1 MSNESKGTLVKTI
14 VKMGAV
20 AAVAALAL
28 TGCGG
33 SGDNGGA
40 AATDDPG
47 SLETTI
53 KILAP
58 SYADQTKSDWEAI
71 IAEFNKTYPK
81 VKVELQVEGW
91 DDFTSKVQAR
101 IQAKDFPDIL
111 NDNNYASA
119 ADGGLLYPISEV
131 MSDDVV
137 KTIEPALLKNGVG
150 ADGTQWAV
158 PDVASSRM
166 MAYNTGVFEK
176 AGIDKV
182 PASWDELEA
191 ACDKIKAAA
200 PDVYPYGMPLG
211 KEEAQVESSLWL
223 WGAGGDWADGE
234 TLKAKTDKGV
244 EAFTEMKKLIDKG
257 CTQPNAGTSNR
268 QDVADLFNNGK
279 VAMMMAHT
287 GLLGVTAKDYPD
299 IKYDVAPVPSKD
311 GTGVALGVTDFIVA
325 FDNGDAA
332 RKQATKAFLDLF
344 YSDAMYKNWYVSSGL
359 LPVTAGVIA
368 EGKSAAGDID
378 KKFYDALSTVKFLP
392 VGNPQ
397 WDILQGALQSSAG
410 NITSDTPEKVLDG
423 IQSEVDAQS

>member
-1 MSNESKGTLVKTI
+1 MKRITTI
-14 VKMGAV
+14 GAL
-20 AAVAALAL
+20 AAIAALAL

-33 SGDNGGA
+33 GGSTEAASGDPA
-40 AATDDPG
+40 

-58 SYADQTKSDWEAI
+58 SYDKQTKDDWQDI
-71 IAEFNKTYPK
+71 ITEFNKTYPK
-81 VKVELQVEGW
+81 VKVELQIEGW

-111 NDNNYASA
+111 NDNNFASA
-119 ADGGLLYPISEV
+119 ADGGLLYPITEV
-131 MSDDVV
+131 MSEDVI

-150 ADGTQWAV
+150 SDGTQWAV

-166 MAYNTGVFEK
+166 MAYNTKIFEK
-176 AGIDKV
+176 AGIAKV
-182 PASWDELEA
+182 PTTWEELEQ
-191 ACDKIKAAA
+191 ACDAIKAAE

-223 WGAGGDWADGE
+223 WGAGGDWADGDK
-234 TLKAKTDKGV
+234 LKAKTDKTE
-244 EAFTEMKKLIDKG
+244 EAFAQMKKLIDKG

-279 VAMMMAHT
+279 AAMMMSHS

-299 IKYDVAPVPSKD
+299 VKYDVAPVPSKD
-311 GTGVALGVTDFIVA
+311 GKGVALGVTDFIVA
-325 FDNGDAA
+325 FDNGDDA

-344 YSDAMYKNWYVSSGL
+344 YSDAMYKNWYKSSGL
-359 LPVTAGVIA
+359 LPVTANIIS
-368 EGKSAAGDID
+368 EGKSTAGDID

-397 WDILQGALQSSAG
+397 WDVLQGALQSSAG
-410 NITSDTPEKVLDG
+410 KVTSEDPAKVLDA